1 MSTSEVSATKA
12 SPGGGFLV
20 APVPRGGIFSRE
32 KLTEDQKL
40 FGQTAEK
47 FWKEEVLTRLEA
59 IEAKATVEESGKKLP
74 VGVWLLKKV
83 CDLGLVGLDVPEEYG
98 GLGADKTTSAL
109 VSEIFAGCSSMAVT
123 FGAHSGIGML
133 PIVLFGNDAQKK
145 KYLPRIMS
153 GEAISCYGLTEPGSG
168 SDALSGK
175 TTARRSADGSAF
187 LLNGQ
192 KQYITNGSWADMA
205 VVFAQVDG
213 KYSGFIVDLHA
224 PGVSRGAEE
233 KKMGIHGSSTASLI
247 FEDVRVPKEDLLGE
261 VGDGPAIALN
271 ILYMGRLK
279 LGFAGVGT
287 SKYVIERTVGFGKD
301 RKQFGQPVIHF
312 DVQKGKLADMVCSTY
327 AAESLVYRT
336 IGAVDERIATVEK
349 SSPGYQE
356 HVVQVLRS
364 FGVEASIV
372 KVFGTETLMKVAN
385 HGVRMHG
392 GYGFTEEYQVE
403 RVLRDNVVDTI
414 FEGTNDIN
422 RMLAFGTLVQNIFA
436 AELPFLSTME
446 RLHAELR
453 QGQYGTPQPQ
463 EPLGR
468 ELKRLA
474 DAKRALAYAVEAAII
489 GLGKDVRV
497 EQQVAA
503 ALTDGLIAL
512 YAAES
517 TLARVLEQREHAP
530 AGRRELLDAVATLVV
545 HEKCGDLARWT
556 LDALSHVAPP
566 GELAARRQTLLR
578 LLEGTDAPVDAVRL
592 RRLVADH
599 AIEAGRY
606 PF

>member
-1 MSTSEVSATKA
+1 MSTSEASAQA

-47 FWKEEVLTRLEA
+47 FWKEEVLTKMEA
-59 IEAKATVEESGKKLP
+59 IESKAMVEENGQKIPLAIS
-74 VGVWLLKKV
+74 LLKRT
-83 CDLGLVGLDVPEEYG
+83 CELGLVGLDVPEEYG
-98 GLGADKTTSAL
+98 GMGADKTTSMV
-109 VSEIFAGCSSMAVT
+109 VSEITAGCSSMAVT

-133 PIVLFGNDAQKK
+133 PIVLFGNDEQKK
-145 KYLPRIMS
+145 RYLPRMMS
-153 GEAISCYGLTEPGSG
+153 GELVSCYGLTEPGSG

-175 TTARRSADGSAF
+175 TKAVPTPDGSAY
-187 LLNGQ
+187 LLSGT
-192 KQYITNGSWADMA
+192 KQYITNAAWADMA
-205 VVFAQVDG
+205 VVFASVDG

-224 PGVSRGAEE
+224 KGVSRGAEE

-279 LGFAGVGT
+279 LGFSCVGS
-287 SKYVIERTVGFGKD
+287 SKYVIDKTIVFGKD
-301 RKQFGQPVIHF
+301 RKQFGQPVILF
-312 DVQKGKLADMVCSTY
+312 EMQKAKLADMVCSTF
-327 AAESLVYRT
+327 AADSLCYRT
-336 IGAVDERIATVEK
+336 IGAIDERIAK
-349 SSPGYQE
+349 IDHGGADYQE
-356 HVVQVLRS
+356 QVVKVLRS

-372 KVFGTETLMKVAN
+372 KVAGTETLMKVAN

-436 AELPFLSTME
+436 GEFDFRGTLDA
-446 RLHAELR
+446 LHADVR
-453 QGQYGTPQPQ
+453 AGRFGTERP
-463 EPLGR
+463 EGPLGL
-468 ELKRLA
+468 ELKRLS
-474 DAKRALAYAVEAAII
+474 DAKRALAYTVESAII

-497 EQQVAA
+497 EQQVQAT
-503 ALTDGLIAL
+503 LTDAMIAL

-517 TLARVLEQREHAP
+517 TVARVLQLHADVS
-530 AGRRELLDAVATLVV
+530 AARRELLDAIATIVV
-545 HEKCGDLARWT
+545 HEKCGDLARLT
-556 LDALSHVAPP
+556 LDTMSHVALP
-566 GELAARRQTLLR
+566 GELPARRATLTR
-578 LLEGTDAPVDAVRL
+578 LLEGADVAVDTMKL
-592 RRLVADH
+592 KRLVADH
-599 AIEAGRY
+599 AIETGRY
-606 PF
+606 DL